1 MELVLDLSI
10 EVEGYP
16 ELLNEEKIGKYIE
29 EAILDEYTPEKPVYL
44 SVAVV
49 DNERIQEIN
58 RDFRGKDMP
67 TDVISFAYHE
77 TEDYDIG
84 PYDTLGDIVISIDRV
99 AEQAADYGH
108 SITRE
113 FYYVLTHGLLHLLGY
128 DHIEDEDKVE
138 MRVREEEILNKYGYA
153 RDFDEKK

>member
-16 ELLNEEKIGKYIE
+16 EILNEEKIEKYIK
-29 EAILDEYTPEKPVYL
+29 EAIMDEFTPEKPVYL
-44 SVAVV
+44 SIAVV

-84 PYDTLGDIVISIDRV
+84 PYDTLGDIVISMERV
-99 AEQAADYGH
+99 AEQAKDYGH
-108 SITRE
+108 SVTRE
-113 FYYVLTHGLLHLLGY
+113 FFYVLTHGLLHLLGY
-128 DHIEDEDKVE
+128 DHIEEAEKAE
-138 MRVREEEILNKYGYA
+138 MRIREEEILNKYGYA
-153 RDFDEKK
+153 RDFDEEK

>member
-16 ELLNEEKIGKYIE
+16 ELLNEEKIEKYIK

-99 AEQAADYGH
+99 AEQAGDYGH

-128 DHIEDEDKVE
+128 DHIEDEDKAE
-138 MRVREEEILNKYGYA
+138 MRIREEEILNKYGYA